1 MKHIVKVYGLL
12 LILILTSC
20 VDKRRAIEEKVKNY
34 EKSGILYKDNQIVF
48 SDSFADSPLEIT
60 SDFKEKYKM
69 FNTSSDTVLVQG
81 ELVNVSTF
89 TSDKDLMKIY
99 ETSSEIGLSQ
109 LELTSNKIVLQRGIR
124 IGMKKTDVYKAFLTL
139 DTIRDKKD
147 EIVIMGG
154 EESLEFFFKG
164 DTLFKIKFGTRVH

>member
-1 MKHIVKVYGLL
+1 MKHIVKVSGLL

-60 SDFKEKYKM
+60 PDFKEKYKM

-124 IGMKKTDVYKAFLTL
+124 IGMKKSDVYKAFLTL

>member
-1 MKHIVKVYGLL
+1 M
-12 LILILTSC
+12 LTSC
-20 VDKRRAIEEKVKNY
+20 VDKRRAIEEKGKNY

-48 SDSFADSPLEIT
+48 SDSFADMPLEIT

-81 ELVNVSTF
+81 EPVNVTTF

-109 LELTSNKIVLQRGIR
+109 LELTSNKIVLQKGIR

-139 DTIRDKKD
+139 DTIKDKKD